1 MYNCIN
7 IELWKR
13 ACHKMRDCI
22 YKRSVRSWTTTKT
35 SFYTKQTVRQ
45 LYMLCRLYYTT
56 CSVIV
61 YIRRTWPANNFI
73 SATHEDTQ
81 PASSSKPHRNISF
94 ETQYRMRLKSKIIQ
108 SHVAYTNNYSF
119 HALRLRVYVVI
130 VNSLQVR
137 WRLLDPKFIRMKWIK
152 AQRRITSVSA
162 GCSLDGDAPS
172 TKSSI

>member
-61 YIRRTWPANNFI
+61 YIRRTLPANNFL

-81 PASSSKPHRNISF
+81 PASSSKTHQNTSF
-94 ETQYRMRLKSKIIQ
+94 ETQSRMRLKSEIIQ
-108 SHVAYTNNYSF
+108 SPVAYILIIIPFTHCDWEYTS
-119 HALRLRVYVVI
+119 
-130 VNSLQVR
+130 SLLTR
-137 WRLLDPKFIRMKWIK
+137 CRFDD
-152 AQRRITSVSA
+152 
-162 GCSLDGDAPS
+162 GCWTPSLFGWNG
-172 TKSSI
+172 